1 MPTRNINSDLKVN
14 ADLTLPSLSTYSGSD
29 VTALMIAGAD
39 VVGKRD
45 LGTNAFN
52 STSFLPLAGGTMTGA
67 LAMGNQNITGGGSF
81 FANLFSVGNEGKV
94 VSTSTLGLQ
103 LQATGSQKPIIF
115 STNDGGMTERMRVHT
130 DGKVGIAITDPDTEL
145 EVGGTIKASTHADA
159 IVIGSPTTVKWKM
172 GVYGAND
179 LLIRDPSNNTKL
191 SILSGGNV
199 GIGTTSP
206 SQKLE
211 VRGSIGIERSNGA
224 ATSTIDMEGNFI
236 FNAANG
242 YNYKFRHNGADLVH
256 FDQDGN
262 VGIGTTDPVAKLE
275 LVGKQMITTG
285 ANASPQTEDYLYIGG
300 DGLAGTDAAIYIGN
314 RGNGSGYGWRMFY
327 EGTGSGNNNKLKFK
341 SENLGSPVDVITM
354 LQDGNVGIGTDSP
367 NALLHVS
374 HATAPTFRL
383 SRTGTGQIWQQSI
396 DSSGRL
402 LINEAASEGGT
413 QYTRLAI
420 DDDGNVGIG
429 TGSPNEKLEVDG
441 NIRLTDY
448 TDDIQF
454 GGTAN
459 MLSYNQ
465 WQASASGGMIIK
477 NIASASTG
485 HIAFE
490 TSLGEK
496 VRILRDGNVGIGT
509 TGPSEKLEVVGD
521 IKASS
526 SANTQVILTSGGGCV
541 MDLLNAQSEAYVRTT
556 SAHDLHFR
564 TTDTNR
570 MVIKAAGNVGI
581 GTTSPTT
588 KFHIDDD
595 ASTGAGLL
603 VTGGGGGGPLATFTR
618 DIGATTT
625 VGINGSD
632 GRPQIKFVASSNTFA
647 LGVNGSTFEIADNT
661 KLGTNARLSITNTG
675 NVGIGTTNPSS
686 KLQIDQ
692 YTVGSN
698 GNQNT
703 FGNVSIFTNSGSD
716 ALYLGV
722 KNASYPNR
730 GYAFKI
736 TESGVN
742 SNFTI
747 KEHGLS
753 GDRFTI
759 KSGGNVGIGT
769 TSPTDILTINQTAD
783 SSGIRINGYD
793 DVTSSYLKM
802 FVDNNGRS
810 RITQNTGGSTGYL
823 FLEAENYLELV
834 AGTFVYT
841 QDEFRIYDAG
851 QLSLGNG
858 ADFKIKYDNSTDKLK
873 IHSSSN
879 DGITMDTSGNVGIG
893 TTSPSQKLEVIGN
906 IRAGAG
912 AADNYV
918 KATHSDSSETRMHG
932 YGLYMARSVA
942 YIRPT
947 TDNDKSLYIGTQAH
961 QWSTVSQ
968 DASTHAFL
976 TSGSESVRINSSGN
990 VGIGTSSP
998 NALLNV
1004 QGDSDP
1010 TILINAETGNS
1021 ANSGKLAFAETDGGA
1036 HQAWMKYD
1044 GSANRLEIGTADV
1057 SQAFVVN
1064 RTDGNVGIG
1073 TVSPSYKLDVDSG
1086 AVNDARIRVKTG
1098 DNNAGAYFQARSG
1111 YDGFYGLEL
1120 FYQSTPKWY
1129 IGGYGVNRLGFFAG
1143 SKTTSTNEK
1152 MSLTTAGNL
1161 GIGTTSPNQKLDV
1174 RGALLVAGDTPNA
1187 PVGSTLEVYRNGSTA
1202 ELAIHQDDAS
1212 ASSTFS
1218 QIRFRNGGNDTY
1230 IKVPP
1235 SSSGLIIDV
1244 ENKTNAF
1251 VIGITGNVGIGT
1263 ASPSYKLSVSG
1274 GDFGVP
1280 NGNKVYIGGAIG
1292 DSVIGYLGNTSG
1304 KLTLNSDGN
1313 RDVIIGSGTDTDAV
1327 FIKGTNGNVGIGT
1340 TSPLYKLQIAG
1351 TTYVNGGTL
1360 FIDSGQQLL
1369 WGNSNQGIKGT
1380 NDTSLEFRT
1389 GGSTKMLLDNSGNVG
1404 IGETA
1409 PEVKLEVAG
1418 DIMAKDSFV
1427 SAGATASQ
1435 GYTFHDFGTGWGY
1448 KGVQSPSRLG
1458 MFTAS
1463 AERVTIDSDG
1473 KVGVGTTS
1481 PSQKL
1486 HVEGNIELQS
1496 AWQIGSNTGSYWQR
1510 IRTEDA
1516 TPSTTNA
1523 FNFETRNG
1531 SGSFIKHV
1539 VIRNDGNVGVGNA
1552 TPAAKLAVEG
1562 TISHKVYTVATLPSA
1577 SPAGQRAFVS
1587 DSSYSVSDAHGLVT
1601 VGSGSNFCPM
1611 YSDGTNWRVG

>member
-14 ADLTLPSLSTYSGSD
+14 ADLTLPNLPTYSGSE
-29 VTALMIAGAD
+29 VTTLMIAGAD

-52 STSFLPLAGGTMTGA
+52 STSFLPLTGGTMTGA

-199 GIGTTSP
+199 GIGTASPSHALDVESSDETVASFNSTDNKCVIALNDDDTTVYLSAENGRGSFGFQAGTHADNLNINSSGNVGIGAASLTQKLNVEGNTPVIQIRETSGAAEAGISINHAVSGNHVNFFIGTLDGNARKLTIGGTITDGHSTNTAQAAASLMLIDEQTGNVGIGETDPTSKLHIEENGGRVRIGSPTTSWGGVGFAGSLTAANAALWGTATKTNIGAVGSGSIEMKLGNDAGGNGSLKMEADKLYYTGGNLGIGTTSP
-206 SQKLE
+206 DHELHVKGDVTIDNESSSEPSMLHFNALNKTNHDPTARINFWEGDGHTGAYTGSHAYIEYNGSSAGGGDGYLAIGGNTNAGANSDIIVINRLGRVGIAITDPDTELE
-211 VRGSIGIERSNGA
+211 VGGTIKASTHSDAIVIGSPTTVKWKMGVYGANDLLIRDPSNNTKFSILSSGNVGIGTASPNQKFEVSGGNINIQNGDGGFLTFENGSA
-224 ATSTIDMEGNFI
+224 NITIHHNSSGTDGRDLSFKTWKSGVGNTEKMRI
-236 FNAANG
+236 D
-242 YNYKFRHNGADLVH
+242 K
-256 FDQDGN
+256 DGN
-262 VGIGTTDPVAKLE
+262 VGIGTT
-275 LVGKQMITTG
+275 
-285 ANASPQTEDYLYIGG
+285 
-300 DGLAGTDAAIYIGN
+300 
-314 RGNGSGYGWRMFY
+314 
-327 EGTGSGNNNKLKFK
+327 
-341 SENLGSPVDVITM
+341 
-354 LQDGNVGIGTDSP
+354 SP

-429 TGSPNEKLEVDG
+429 T
-441 NIRLTDY
+441 T
-448 TDDIQF
+448 
-454 GGTAN
+454 
-459 MLSYNQ
+459 
-465 WQASASGGMIIK
+465 
-477 NIASASTG
+477 
-485 HIAFE
+485 
-490 TSLGEK
+490 
-496 VRILRDGNVGIGT
+496 
-509 TGPSEKLEVVGD
+509 
-521 IKASS
+521 
-526 SANTQVILTSGGGCV
+526 
-541 MDLLNAQSEAYVRTT
+541 
-556 SAHDLHFR
+556 
-564 TTDTNR
+564 
-570 MVIKAAGNVGI
+570 
-581 GTTSPTT
+581 
-588 KFHIDDD
+588 
-595 ASTGAGLL
+595 
-603 VTGGGGGGPLATFTR
+603 
-618 DIGATTT
+618 
-625 VGINGSD
+625 
-632 GRPQIKFVASSNTFA
+632 
-647 LGVNGSTFEIADNT
+647 
-661 KLGTNARLSITNTG
+661 
-675 NVGIGTTNPSS
+675 
-686 KLQIDQ
+686 
-692 YTVGSN
+692 
-698 GNQNT
+698 
-703 FGNVSIFTNSGSD
+703 
-716 ALYLGV
+716 
-722 KNASYPNR
+722 
-730 GYAFKI
+730 
-736 TESGVN
+736 
-742 SNFTI
+742 
-747 KEHGLS
+747 
-753 GDRFTI
+753 
-759 KSGGNVGIGT
+759 
-769 TSPTDILTINQTAD
+769 
-783 SSGIRINGYD
+783 
-793 DVTSSYLKM
+793 
-802 FVDNNGRS
+802 
-810 RITQNTGGSTGYL
+810 
-823 FLEAENYLELV
+823 
-834 AGTFVYT
+834 
-841 QDEFRIYDAG
+841 
-851 QLSLGNG
+851 
-858 ADFKIKYDNSTDKLK
+858 
-873 IHSSSN
+873 
-879 DGITMDTSGNVGIG
+879 
-893 TTSPSQKLEVIGN
+893 
-906 IRAGAG
+906 
-912 AADNYV
+912 
-918 KATHSDSSETRMHG
+918 
-932 YGLYMARSVA
+932 
-942 YIRPT
+942 
-947 TDNDKSLYIGTQAH
+947 
-961 QWSTVSQ
+961 
-968 DASTHAFL
+968 
-976 TSGSESVRINSSGN
+976 
-990 VGIGTSSP
+990 
-998 NALLNV
+998 
-1004 QGDSDP
+1004 
-1010 TILINAETGNS
+1010 
-1021 ANSGKLAFAETDGGA
+1021 
-1036 HQAWMKYD
+1036 
-1044 GSANRLEIGTADV
+1044 
-1057 SQAFVVN
+1057 
-1064 RTDGNVGIG
+1064 
-1073 TVSPSYKLDVDSG
+1073 SPSYKLDVDSG

-1244 ENKTNAF
+1244 ESKTNAF

-1327 FIKGTNGNVGIGT
+1327 FIKGTNGNVGIG
-1340 TSPLYKLQIAG
+1340 
-1351 TTYVNGGTL
+1351 
-1360 FIDSGQQLL
+1360 
-1369 WGNSNQGIKGT
+1369 
-1380 NDTSLEFRT
+1380 
-1389 GGSTKMLLDNSGNVG
+1389 
-1404 IGETA
+1404 ETA

-1473 KVGVGTTS
+1473 KVGIGTTS

-1486 HVEGNIELQS
+1486 HVEGNIELTS
-1496 AWQIGSNTGSYWQR
+1496 GFQIGSNSGSYWQR

-1562 TISHKVYTVATLPSA
+1562 TIAHKVYTVATLPSA

>member
-14 ADLTLPSLSTYSGSD
+14 ADLTLPNLPTYSGSE
-29 VTALMIAGAD
+29 VTTLMIAGAD

-145 EVGGTIKASTHADA
+145 EVGGTIKASTHSDA

-275 LVGKQMITTG
+275 LVGKQMITAG

-300 DGLAGTDAAIYIGN
+300 DGLAGADAAIYIGN

-354 LQDGNVGIGTDSP
+354 LQDGKVGIGTITPNEKLEVNGSVRVGNVKIENANGGRIGLNRNTSTGAIYNNFFGAFQIQNNTSTGFEIQGYNTGGTLTGLISMKQFDGYVGIGTTSPTTKFHIDDNATTGTGLLVTGGGVGQALATFTRDVGGSGSIVISSSDSRPQIKLAASSNTFALGVNGSTFEIADNSKLGTNARLSITNTGNVGIGTTSPNQKFEVSGGNINIQNGDGGFLTFENGSANITIHHNSSGTDGRDLSFKTWKSGVGNTEKMRIDKDGNVGIGTTSP

-429 TGSPNEKLEVDG
+429 T
-441 NIRLTDY
+441 
-448 TDDIQF
+448 
-454 GGTAN
+454 
-459 MLSYNQ
+459 
-465 WQASASGGMIIK
+465 
-477 NIASASTG
+477 
-485 HIAFE
+485 
-490 TSLGEK
+490 TS
-496 VRILRDGNVGIGT
+496 
-509 TGPSEKLEVVGD
+509 PSEKLEVVGD

-570 MVIKAAGNVGI
+570 MVIKAAGDVGI
-581 GTTSPTT
+581 GTT
-588 KFHIDDD
+588 
-595 ASTGAGLL
+595 
-603 VTGGGGGGPLATFTR
+603 
-618 DIGATTT
+618 
-625 VGINGSD
+625 
-632 GRPQIKFVASSNTFA
+632 
-647 LGVNGSTFEIADNT
+647 
-661 KLGTNARLSITNTG
+661 
-675 NVGIGTTNPSS
+675 
-686 KLQIDQ
+686 
-692 YTVGSN
+692 
-698 GNQNT
+698 
-703 FGNVSIFTNSGSD
+703 
-716 ALYLGV
+716 
-722 KNASYPNR
+722 
-730 GYAFKI
+730 
-736 TESGVN
+736 
-742 SNFTI
+742 
-747 KEHGLS
+747 
-753 GDRFTI
+753 
-759 KSGGNVGIGT
+759 
-769 TSPTDILTINQTAD
+769 
-783 SSGIRINGYD
+783 
-793 DVTSSYLKM
+793 
-802 FVDNNGRS
+802 
-810 RITQNTGGSTGYL
+810 
-823 FLEAENYLELV
+823 
-834 AGTFVYT
+834 
-841 QDEFRIYDAG
+841 
-851 QLSLGNG
+851 
-858 ADFKIKYDNSTDKLK
+858 
-873 IHSSSN
+873 
-879 DGITMDTSGNVGIG
+879 
-893 TTSPSQKLEVIGN
+893 
-906 IRAGAG
+906 
-912 AADNYV
+912 
-918 KATHSDSSETRMHG
+918 
-932 YGLYMARSVA
+932 
-942 YIRPT
+942 
-947 TDNDKSLYIGTQAH
+947 
-961 QWSTVSQ
+961 
-968 DASTHAFL
+968 
-976 TSGSESVRINSSGN
+976 
-990 VGIGTSSP
+990 
-998 NALLNV
+998 
-1004 QGDSDP
+1004 
-1010 TILINAETGNS
+1010 
-1021 ANSGKLAFAETDGGA
+1021 
-1036 HQAWMKYD
+1036 
-1044 GSANRLEIGTADV
+1044 
-1057 SQAFVVN
+1057 
-1064 RTDGNVGIG
+1064 
-1073 TVSPSYKLDVDSG
+1073 SPSYKLDVDSG

-1235 SSSGLIIDV
+1235 SSSGLVIDV

-1251 VIGITGNVGIGT
+1251 VIGITGNVGIGKTSPNEMLEVDGNIRLTDYNDDIQFGGT
-1263 ASPSYKLSVSG
+1263 ANMLSYNQWLASASGGMVIKNVASASTGHIAFETSLGEKVRILRDGNVGIGTTSPSYKLSVSG

-1327 FIKGTNGNVGIGT
+1327 FIKGTNGNVGIG
-1340 TSPLYKLQIAG
+1340 
-1351 TTYVNGGTL
+1351 
-1360 FIDSGQQLL
+1360 
-1369 WGNSNQGIKGT
+1369 
-1380 NDTSLEFRT
+1380 
-1389 GGSTKMLLDNSGNVG
+1389 
-1404 IGETA
+1404 ETA

-1418 DIMAKDSFV
+1418 DVMAKDSFV

-1473 KVGVGTTS
+1473 KVGIGTTS

-1486 HVEGNIELQS
+1486 HVEGNIELTS
-1496 AWQIGSNTGSYWQR
+1496 GFQIGSNSGSYWQR

-1562 TISHKVYTVATLPSA
+1562 TIAHKVYTVATLPSA